1 MKQLYEFYENK
12 LGAKG
17 FYKHLAQRLQDYPNW
32 YNKQLSLESLPSND
46 YTVNDLNIIVEKGDS
61 RFDMPLA
68 IGKNSAKERILI
80 LGLEPRHTDDFFNI
94 MRVGTKVFASPFGI
108 DRWYATSGKKNY
120 YGTAFSDFF
129 CSNRIFLFSDFV
141 KEYKVYDPN
150 DKKQNSEHA
159 RKNFKNLFDHS
170 YKSILEKEISI
181 FKPTLIVGLGKVDIF
196 KKVDKSF
203 LEENSINVISHPVH
217 GNMNRMKLAMHKL
230 INNQ

>member
-1 MKQLYEFYENK
+1 MKQLYEFYENT
-12 LGAKG
+12 LGAIG
-17 FYKHLAQRLQDYPNW
+17 FYKHLAQRLQDYPNL

-68 IGKNSAKERILI
+68 IGNSSAKERILI

-94 MRVGTKVFASPFGI
+94 TRVGTKVFASPFGI

-120 YGTAFSDFF
+120 YGTAFADFF
-129 CSNRIFLFSDFV
+129 SPNRIFLFSDFV

-150 DKKQNSEHA
+150 DKEQNSEYA
-159 RKNFKNLFDHS
+159 RNDFKNLFDHS

-181 FKPTLIVGLGKVDIF
+181 FKPTLIVGLGKVDIL

-203 LEENSINVISHPVH
+203 LEEHSINVISHPVN

-230 INNQ
+230 LKNQ